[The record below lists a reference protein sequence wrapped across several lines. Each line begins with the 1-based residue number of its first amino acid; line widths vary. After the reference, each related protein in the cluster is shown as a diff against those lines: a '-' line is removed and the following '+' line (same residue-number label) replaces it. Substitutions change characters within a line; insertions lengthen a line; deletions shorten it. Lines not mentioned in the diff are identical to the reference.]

1 MSHSTTTRQIIREIK
16 ITRDLWHERM
26 INEQLRQV
34 LHSHLEN
41 FKLTSTNQTGWVQYL
56 EIPKTF
62 LRGVECLQWADRDQL
77 VALFKQFKYQIL
89 NALIDLTHR
98 DSYEIIKKEEKLTLL
113 QVDFLCDVINVVP
126 KPLQKTSL
134 RRIQWW
140 QRKTIPPDPLTRWH
154 PWLSSNEY
162 LNPSSLTKTST
173 KKKEKSNRL
182 FLSLQRDWNFV
193 MISEEHYCAHSL
205 PPMDEFK

>member
-1 MSHSTTTRQIIREIK
+1 MRFVVSVLRRRLNCSSFHGVKFTPWDSTASLSHGRSHSTTTRQIIREIK

-89 NALIDLTHR
+89 NALIDLTRR
-98 DSYEIIKKEEKLTLL
+98 DSYEIITK
-113 QVDFLCDVINVVP
+113 
-126 KPLQKTSL
+126 
-134 RRIQWW
+134 R
-140 QRKTIPPDPLTRWH
+140 RKTYVASG
-154 PWLSSNEY
+154 WLSLWCYQRCPEAAPEDESKEN
-162 LNPSSLTKTST
+162 SVVT
-173 KKKEKSNRL
+173 KKDNTSRSTDPMASMTIFQWISKSFQLN
-182 FLSLQRDWNFV
+182 
-193 MISEEHYCAHSL
+193 
-205 PPMDEFK
+205 